1 MANDEAANRNAGV
14 GGSPPV
20 SMEVATDADTLV
32 LRLTGR
38 LDARTTADLWN
49 PVLTTL
55 GRHQPQVIRVEAEGV
70 DYCDGAGLALLLEVR
85 LWGSHHGC
93 PVHIEGLD
101 PRFSGR
107 LDRFEPR
114 QFAGP
119 RRVQRR
125 HFSLAEE
132 VGRAAVHAW
141 DDFRQQVAFIGEL
154 SVAMAE
160 VLMRPWRF
168 RWRDMFLIF
177 ERAGA
182 NAVGI
187 VALLGFLFG
196 LITTFSSAMPL
207 REFGVEVYVADLA
220 ALALVRVL
228 GPFITAIILA
238 GRSGS
243 AFAAEIGTMK
253 INNEIDALV
262 TMGLEPVRFLAVPRV
277 IAGILVTPL
286 LSIVANLA
294 GLVGS
299 GLVMLSLGFPLVV
312 YSQHVQSA
320 IGPVDVFSGLVKG
333 FVFGALVSGV
343 GCLRGLQT
351 ETGPSAVGIST
362 TRAVVSG
369 IVLTVM
375 AEGVF
380 AVLYHYMGI

>member
-1 MANDEAANRNAGV
+1 MAHDTVEKNTKQSAPASVD
-14 GGSPPV
+14 
-20 SMEVATDADTLV
+20 ATADGQQLL
-32 LRLTGR
+32 LRFRGR
-38 LDARTTADLWN
+38 LDAATTPGLWDRTLA
-49 PVLTTL
+49 TL
-55 GRHQPQVIRVEAEGV
+55 QRHAPTQVRIDAAGV
-70 DYCDGAGLALLLEVR
+70 DACDGAGLALLLEVR
-85 LWGSHHGC
+85 LWGLEHDC
-93 PVHIEGLD
+93 PVRIDGLD
-101 PRFSGR
+101 ERFARRLEVFDPKRFSG
-107 LDRFEPR
+107 PR
-114 QFAGP
+114 HLE
-119 RRVQRR
+119 RK
-125 HFSLAEE
+125 HFNVPEE
-132 VGRAAVHAW
+132 VGRAAVYAW
-141 DDFRQQVAFIGEL
+141 EDFHRQVAFLGEL
-154 SVAMAE
+154 FVAMVA
-160 VLMRPWRF
+160 VLLRPWRF
-168 RWRDMFLIF
+168 RWRDMFLAF

-277 IAGILVTPL
+277 LASILVTPL
-286 LSIVANLA
+286 LAVVANIA

-299 GLVMLSLGFPLVV
+299 GLVMVSLGFTLVT
-312 YSQHVQSA
+312 YTQHVRSA
-320 IGPVDVFSGLVKG
+320 IDAVDVFSGLVKC
-333 FVFGALVSGV
+333 FVFGALVGGI

-369 IVLTVM
+369 IILTVL

-380 AVLYHYMGI
+380 AVLYHCMGI